1 MTSLVFASML
11 ARALL
16 FTGECMPDTFFW
28 FLANL
33 FGHSFREVRCRQRE
47 EPAAAGF
54 CYDRDLLV
62 DDDEL
67 RQQLAAA

>member
-1 MTSLVFASML
+1 
-11 ARALL
+11 
-16 FTGECMPDTFFW
+16 MPDTFFW